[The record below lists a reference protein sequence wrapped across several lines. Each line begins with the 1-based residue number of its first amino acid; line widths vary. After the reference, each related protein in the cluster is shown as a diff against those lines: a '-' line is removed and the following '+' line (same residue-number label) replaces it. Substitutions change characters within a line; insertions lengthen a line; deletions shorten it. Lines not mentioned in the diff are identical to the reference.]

1 MARTKDSSFLKDRT
15 ARAPLEIRKEPYWF
29 TLEKS
34 RFIGYRKAPSGG
46 TWIARYYNPS
56 AKPSMLYHPLGA
68 ADDHSDPDGKMV
80 LSWAQAQAGA
90 REWFKVAFHEA
101 TGDVIRDGAYT
112 VANAIGDYLA
122 DKERQGSSNTERT
135 RKDFEAHV
143 IPHLGTIPADRLTRK
158 RIEAWMLEVSK
169 SGRRRRG
176 KERAAPKTPEEIR
189 ARRSTANRIWTDLRA
204 ALNHAVEEKL
214 VENDLGWAGVR
225 AFQKTEVA
233 RIHFLSAEEQVR
245 LVNSCADLDF
255 RRLVQAG
262 LFTGAREGELATV
275 QARHFDAENGALYVV
290 DGKTGPRWITL
301 TEESQVFFQDRCVGL
316 EAASL
321 VFPRTIYTRKDKR
334 NTGGWDR
341 AEIGRKLK
349 AALTLAKLEPM
360 VFHELRHTYASGLVN
375 RGVPLVFVA
384 QNLGHM
390 DTRQVEKH
398 YGHLCKTAKVEA
410 IRKLAPTLGIHRP
423 EGVAI
428 LKLKA

>member
-56 AKPSMLYHPLGA
+56 AKPPMLYKPLGA

-80 LSWAQAQAGA
+80 LDWSQAQAGA
-90 REWFKVAFHEA
+90 REWFKAAFHEA

-112 VANAIGDYLA
+112 VADAIADYLA
-122 DKERQGSSNTERT
+122 DKERQGSTNAERT
-135 RKDFEAHV
+135 RKDMAAHV

-158 RIEAWMLEVSK
+158 RIEAWMLLISK

-176 KERAAPKTPEEIR
+176 KEREAPSGPDEIR
-189 ARRSTANRIWTDLRA
+189 ARRSTANRLWTDLRA
-204 ALNHAVEEKL
+204 ALNHAMDEHL
-214 VENDLGWAGVR
+214 VENNLGWAGVR
-225 AFQKTEVA
+225 AFRKVDVA
-233 RIHFLSAEEQVR
+233 RVHFLSADEQVR
-245 LVNSCADLDF
+245 LVNCCVDIDF
-255 RRLVQAG
+255 RHLVQAG
-262 LFTGAREGELATV
+262 LFTGGREGELAAV
-275 QARHFDAENGALYVV
+275 QARHFDAENGAVYV

-301 TEESQVFFQDRCVGL
+301 TEEAQEYFRERCAGL
-316 EAASL
+316 EASAI
-321 VFPRTIYTRKDKR
+321 VFPRTVYARKDRR

-349 AALTLAKLEPM
+349 AALRAAKLEPM

-384 QNLGHM
+384 QNLGHR

-410 IRKLAPTLGIHRP
+410 IRKLAPTLGIYQP
-423 EGVAI
+423 EGVAS
-428 LKLKA
+428 LKIKT